1 MNSDSMSSFETVIY
15 ERQGPLARIVLNRP
29 RVLNAYN
36 VQMRDDVY
44 EALTAVSFDPD
55 VRALVISGAGD
66 RAFCAGADLTEFGT
80 APSQR
85 IARQVR
91 WERDVWGLLM
101 DLPIPTIAALHG
113 YVFGSGLELALC
125 CDIRIAAPNAIFGL
139 PETSLGFIP
148 AAGATQTLPRIVGSG
163 AALWALLTAE
173 RMDATRALAIGL
185 ISEITAQDGLSARCE
200 EMVLGFL
207 DSGGEA
213 LGAAK
218 AAMRRG
224 LDLPLGEG
232 LGVEVGLARE
242 LLRIGNR

>member
-1 MNSDSMSSFETVIY
+1 MGSFETVTFEI
-15 ERQGPLARIVLNRP
+15 LDSVAWITLNRP

-36 VQMRDDVY
+36 IQMRDDLY
-44 EALTAVSFDPD
+44 EALTAVSWDRE
-55 VRALVISGAGD
+55 VRAVVISGAGD

-101 DLPIPTIAALHG
+101 DLPIPTIAAMHG
-113 YVFGSGLELALC
+113 YVFGSGLEIALC
-125 CDIRIAAPNAIFGL
+125 CDIRIATSNAVFGL

-148 AAGATQTLPRIVGSG
+148 AAGATQTFPRVVGIG
-163 AALWALLTAE
+163 PALWMLLTAE
-173 RMDATRALAIGL
+173 RIDARRALSMGI
-185 ISEITAQDGLSARCE
+185 ISEIAPEGGLMDRCQAL
-200 EMVLGFL
+200 VKGFPV
-207 DSGGEA
+207 SGGA
-213 LGAAK
+213 GLASAK

-232 LGVEVGLARE
+232 LKVESGLARK
-242 LLRIGNR
+242 LLRVRNR

>member
-1 MNSDSMSSFETVIY
+1 MDSFETVIF
-15 ERQGPLARIVLNRP
+15 EVRDSVAWITLNRP

-36 VQMRDDVY
+36 IQMRDDLN
-44 EALTAVSFDPD
+44 EALTAVSWDEE
-55 VRALVISGAGD
+55 VKGVVISGAGD

-101 DLPIPTIAALHG
+101 DLPIPTIAAMHG
-113 YVFGSGLELALC
+113 YVFGSGLEIALC
-125 CDIRIAAPNAIFGL
+125 CDIRIATANAIFGL

-148 AAGATQTLPRIVGSG
+148 AAGATQTFPRAVGIG
-163 AALWALLTAE
+163 PALWALLTAE
-173 RMDATRALAIGL
+173 RMDTGRALSMGL
-185 ISEITAQDGLSARCE
+185 ISEIAPDGGLKERCE
-200 EMVLGFL
+200 TLVSGFGE
-207 DSGGEA
+207 SGVEA
-213 LGAAK
+213 LAAAK

-232 LGVEVGLARE
+232 LGVESGLARG
-242 LLRIGNR
+242 LLRTGDR

>member
-1 MNSDSMSSFETVIY
+1 MHSFETVIF
-15 ERQGPLARIVLNRP
+15 EVRDSVAWITLNRP

-36 VQMRDDVY
+36 IQMRDDLY
-44 EALTAVSFDPD
+44 EALTAVSWDSE
-55 VRALVISGAGD
+55 VGAVVISGAGG

-101 DLPIPTIAALHG
+101 DLPIPTIAAMHG
-113 YVFGSGLELALC
+113 YVFGSGLEIALC
-125 CDIRIAAPNAIFGL
+125 CDIRIATANAIFGL

-148 AAGATQTLPRIVGSG
+148 AAGATQTFPRAVGTG
-163 AALWALLTAE
+163 QALWTLLTAE
-173 RMDATRALAIGL
+173 RMDANRALAIGL
-185 ISEITAQDGLSARCE
+185 ISEIVPEGGLMDHCE
-200 EMVLGFL
+200 KLVEGFL
-207 DSGGEA
+207 ASGA
-213 LGAAK
+213 SPLAAAK

-232 LGVEVGLARE
+232 LGVESGLARE
-242 LLRIGNR
+242 LLRVGNR

>member
-1 MNSDSMSSFETVIY
+1 MNDDSMSSFETVIF
-15 ERQGPLARIVLNRP
+15 EKQGPVARIVLNRP

-36 VQMRDDVY
+36 IQMRDDLF
-44 EALTAVSFDPD
+44 EALTAVSYDPE

-91 WERDVWGLLM
+91 WERDVWGVLM
-101 DLPIPTIAALHG
+101 DLPIPTIAAMHG
-113 YVFGSGLELALC
+113 YVFGSGLEIALC

-148 AAGATQTLPRIVGSG
+148 AAGATQTFPRAVGVG
-163 AALWALLTAE
+163 PALWTLLTAE
-173 RMDATRALAIGL
+173 RMNGARALALGL
-185 ISEITAQDGLSARCE
+185 ISEITPEGGLAARCE
-200 EMVLGFL
+200 EMVWGFL
-207 DSGGEA
+207 ESGSEA
-213 LGAAK
+213 LEAAK
-218 AAMRRG
+218 QAMRRG

-232 LGVEVGLARE
+232 LGVETGLARE
-242 LLRIGNR
+242 LLRVYDR

>member
-1 MNSDSMSSFETVIY
+1 MNKRLTMSSFETVIY
-15 ERQGPLARIVLNRP
+15 ERQGPLARILLNRP

-113 YVFGSGLELALC
+113 YVFGSGLELASVLRHKSSGAE
-125 CDIRIAAPNAIFGL
+125 CDIRIARDFAGL
-139 PETSLGFIP
+139 HPGGGGDTGLC
-148 AAGATQTLPRIVGSG
+148 QGS
-163 AALWALLTAE
+163 
-173 RMDATRALAIGL
+173 
-185 ISEITAQDGLSARCE
+185 
-200 EMVLGFL
+200 
-207 DSGGEA
+207 
-213 LGAAK
+213 
-218 AAMRRG
+218 
-224 LDLPLGEG
+224 
-232 LGVEVGLARE
+232 
-242 LLRIGNR
+242 

>member
-1 MNSDSMSSFETVIY
+1 MSSFETVIY

-55 VRALVISGAGD
+55 VKALVISGAGD

-91 WERDVWGLLM
+91 WERDVWGVMM

-148 AAGATQTLPRIVGSG
+148 AAGATQTLPRAVGSG
-163 AALWALLTAE
+163 SALWTLLTAE
-173 RMDATRALAIGL
+173 RLDATRALAMGL
-185 ISEITAQDGLSARCE
+185 ISEITPEGGLSARCE
-200 EMVLGFL
+200 EMVLEFL
-207 DSGGEA
+207 ESGAEA
-213 LGAAK
+213 LGSAK

-224 LDLPLGEG
+224 LDMPLWEG

-242 LLRIGNR
+242 LLRVNDR

>member
-55 VRALVISGAGD
+55 VKALVISGAGD

-91 WERDVWGLLM
+91 WERDVWGVLM

-148 AAGATQTLPRIVGSG
+148 AAGATQT
-163 AALWALLTAE
+163 
-173 RMDATRALAIGL
+173 
-185 ISEITAQDGLSARCE
+185 SAKDRR
-200 EMVLGFL
+200 LG
-207 DSGGEA
+207 GCA
-213 LGAAK
+213 
-218 AAMRRG
+218 
-224 LDLPLGEG
+224 
-232 LGVEVGLARE
+232 VGLTYGGAVGRDAGS
-242 LLRIGNR
+242 RYGPNQRNNAGGRAFGAM